1 MTKPEKKL
9 VNDLVELYKANR
21 DEVALAL
28 DQLKG
33 QILADKE
40 LGKYIHS
47 IKWRIKDPEHVKD
60 SLERKIKY
68 AKEHQEKFGINKDNF
83 FTEFYDLAGIR
94 ILHLHTRQMANLDRA
109 LKNRLDE
116 ARYQLIGEPTARTW
130 DDETKAYF
138 EGIGI
143 KTKESETLYTS
154 VHYILQTFSKSK
166 YTCEIQVRT
175 LAEELWGETS
185 HTINYPEETDSVS
198 CKEQLAV
205 LARVTSA
212 ATRLVDAIF
221 RSHLEHIENSSGKV
235 SVAPRGARK
244 SPSNRR
250 GLRSIRPSPAS
261 PD

>member
-1 MTKPEKKL
+1 MTKLQAKL
-9 VNDLVELYKANR
+9 VDDLVELYVANR

-28 DQLKG
+28 EQLRG

-47 IKWRIKDPEHVKD
+47 IKWRIKDPEHVRD

-68 AKEHQEKFGINKDNF
+68 AKDKQLRFEITRDNF

-94 ILHLHTRQMANLDRA
+94 ILHLHTQQMEFIDKA

-130 DDETKAYF
+130 DDETEAYF
-138 EGIGI
+138 EKIGI
-143 KTKESETLYTS
+143 KTKKSETLYTS
-154 VHYILQTFSKSK
+154 VHYVLQTFSKSK

-185 HTINYPEETDSVS
+185 HTINYPEETSSVS

-221 RSHLEHIENSSGKV
+221 RSHREHLDNTKRDIKT
-235 SVAPRGARK
+235 ARK
-244 SPSNRR
+244 PATPKATAPKRR
-250 GLRSIRPSPAS
+250 AN
-261 PD
+261 